1 MLTVKISVRRNKFG
15 EVNVNSN
22 MEDLQKMLMEDE
34 RLYVYIGFLLLYLPP
49 RW

>member
-1 MLTVKISVRRNKFG
+1 MLTVKISVRRNEFG

-34 RLYVYIGFLLLYLPP
+34 RLLLYLPP